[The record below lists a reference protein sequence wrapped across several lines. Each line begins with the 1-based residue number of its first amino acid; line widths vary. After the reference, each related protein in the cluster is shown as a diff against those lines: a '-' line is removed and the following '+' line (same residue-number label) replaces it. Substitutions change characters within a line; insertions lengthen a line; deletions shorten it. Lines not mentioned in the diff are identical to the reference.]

1 MWDKKLSEEDGI
13 TVEEEIEA
21 LDLITGTGMTME
33 LIMDMIMDMIMAIT
47 IMVSIM
53 VDGVEEEILGV
64 EEVLVGEEISEVEEV
79 LEVEEIV
86 VEEEVEEIVA
96 EEENDFNEIIIL
108 LYISQMRIRKS
119 KDRIFRYETHSLCF
133 RKDLT
138 SKFCPC
144 LIC

>member
-1 MWDKKLSEEDGI
+1 MWDKKLSEEDRI

-33 LIMDMIMDMIMAIT
+33 LIMDMIMDTIMAIT

-64 EEVLVGEEISEVEEV
+64 EEVLGA
-79 LEVEEIV
+79 EEIV

-133 RKDLT
+133 RKDFT
-138 SKFCPC
+138 SKFCHC

>member
-1 MWDKKLSEEDGI
+1 MEGLATHDILSRKKISLTDQAPSLEVHSEEQARLWRRKI
-13 TVEEEIEA
+13 SQ
-21 LDLITGTGMTME
+21 L
-33 LIMDMIMDMIMAIT
+33 
-47 IMVSIM
+47 
-53 VDGVEEEILGV
+53 
-64 EEVLVGEEISEVEEV
+64 ISEVEEV
-79 LEVEEIV
+79 LDVEEIV

>member
-33 LIMDMIMDMIMAIT
+33 LIMDMIMDTIMAIT

-64 EEVLVGEEISEVEEV
+64 EEVLG
-79 LEVEEIV
+79 VEEIV

-138 SKFCPC
+138 SKFCSC
-144 LIC
+144 LICWWWFELI